1 MTTIRIHSRSLLI
14 SAALAASTSLLSLGA
29 HAGIVYNGYADIE
42 YCLNSVTSVTGSNN
56 GNNPGACQ
64 SNGCGSGNGS
74 GSGSQ
79 GWSVSS
85 SSDIYDLNASSSGSG
100 VASTDSMIGAA
111 TNWSLGDSFIQTSE
125 SYGGASGNGSA
136 DSFIE
141 SEFFISFTNNLNTPL
156 SFEFLFSSFV
166 SADIDVNGS
175 LGTNDDSSSYAEI
188 SLFDKDMDELF
199 FSSAE
204 AFIGGDLISSETNDN
219 QSLRVNLQG
228 KESNEIYGIVYSDG
242 YAESVRESVSVPEP
256 SIIWLMTLGLFG
268 LLTQKTRQ
276 RSNNHIKN
284 MM

>member
-1 MTTIRIHSRSLLI
+1 MISAIVGLESYSKSAIEYTCDMQHQFFLCLFFADIASIADRIH
-14 SAALAASTSLLSLGA
+14 
-29 HAGIVYNGYADIE
+29 
-42 YCLNSVTSVTGSNN
+42 
-56 GNNPGACQ
+56 
-64 SNGCGSGNGS
+64 
-74 GSGSQ
+74 
-79 GWSVSS
+79 
-85 SSDIYDLNASSSGSG
+85 
-100 VASTDSMIGAA
+100 
-111 TNWSLGDSFIQTSE
+111 
-125 SYGGASGNGSA
+125 
-136 DSFIE
+136 
-141 SEFFISFTNNLNTPL
+141 FISFTNNLNTPL